1 MLCFGFVLLYVFL
14 FTIIGHALELP
25 ENYVNKISSFIKL
38 PWDHVSW
45 K

>member
-14 FTIIGHALELP
+14 FSIIGHALELL